1 MMKAVLLAL
10 LLVPVQ
16 DVDRVDRVD
25 RAIARFRGTW
35 KKSREESVRAGAI
48 IRLTNLRDPKI
59 LACLTEKL
67 PRERSPH
74 LREKL
79 VFAIGQYTDNADAA
93 GILFDELKRNRDFP
107 NVIQVALQNLGGM
120 ETGRTRPRVREVNR
134 FIPSRDLMLA
144 ISAIRALGFIRHK
157 SSVTALVDRL
167 RRCQQ
172 DMRKFIMGE
181 KLPDCS
187 DGG

>member
-1 MMKAVLLAL
+1 MALIRRVLQLHGLAGANG
-10 LLVPVQ
+10 VE
-16 DVDRVDRVD
+16 DRVQ
-25 RAIARFRGTW
+25 A
-35 KKSREESVRAGAI
+35 
-48 IRLTNLRDPKI
+48 
-59 LACLTEKL
+59 
-67 PRERSPH
+67 
-74 LREKL
+74 
-79 VFAIGQYTDNADAA
+79 
-93 GILFDELKRNRDFP
+93 FDL
-107 NVIQVALQNLGGM
+107 ALQNLGGM